1 MDRIIY
7 IFLDIDGVLNNESAF
22 ELNYRMYKKG
32 KSELTSALIDDQKL
46 LILKDF
52 CNQITKSEKSH
63 NEYRIVISSSWRKA
77 DNLLSIIKEKLNEV
91 DLDFIDTTPYCF
103 SGERG
108 EEIAQ
113 FCNEHNI
120 SKEDTVILD
129 DDSDMADYHDRH
141 IKTYTRDGL
150 TYLDTEKALILLGLD
165 DVVWN
170 PSRFKNMPWIYISL
184 MIWYNIKREMILLS
198 DKLKIVIAGPRDFY
212 DYDLVASSL
221 VNILPKDRNR
231 IQIVEGGATGV
242 DRIARDFAIANKI
255 EYKEFPAN
263 WSLGRKAGPIRNEQM
278 ARYADMLIAFDAHTR
293 GTASMIRCATKEG
306 LKITTFDISAQ
317 YRKEL
322 SKDTTDIN
330 NKEETQSKPNS
341 LKEDAHKGID
351 EIEL

>member
-1 MDRIIY
+1 M
-7 IFLDIDGVLNNESAF
+7 
-22 ELNYRMYKKG
+22 
-32 KSELTSALIDDQKL
+32 
-46 LILKDF
+46 
-52 CNQITKSEKSH
+52 
-63 NEYRIVISSSWRKA
+63 
-77 DNLLSIIKEKLNEV
+77 
-91 DLDFIDTTPYCF
+91 
-103 SGERG
+103 
-108 EEIAQ
+108 
-113 FCNEHNI
+113 
-120 SKEDTVILD
+120 
-129 DDSDMADYHDRH
+129 
-141 IKTYTRDGL
+141 
-150 TYLDTEKALILLGLD
+150 
-165 DVVWN
+165 
-170 PSRFKNMPWIYISL
+170 
-184 MIWYNIKREMILLS
+184 S